1 MRLSHGLRLREGR
14 ISMEPPFTNTYVF
27 DPESP
32 TELGRLINQ
41 DHTMTAAMG
50 GPLSGITDRSSLS
63 HLLDLGC
70 GPGGWVLDAAFA
82 LPDAEVEGV
91 DISRIMVDYANARAR
106 SQQLLNASFGVMD
119 LTQPFDFPDVTFDI
133 VNARFLVGVL
143 KREAWP
149 PFLRECMR
157 LLRPGG
163 LLRLTEVVDGG
174 ITSSAAVNHLMALFT
189 RALWQAGYGFSPDG
203 HSVGLIHALPR
214 LLRDGGYQQVR
225 LQPHALEYSA
235 TMDAWA
241 DQYHNI
247 EIAGY
252 QMKSLLIKLDLI
264 SSEAFDET
272 FQQALIDM
280 HSETFCGVLH
290 FTTVLGVRTL

>member
-1 MRLSHGLRLREGR
+1 
-14 ISMEPPFTNTYVF
+14 MEPPFTNTYVF

-41 DHTMTAAMG
+41 DHTMTAVMG

-82 LPDAEVEGV
+82 LPEAEVEGV

-119 LTQPFDFPDVTFDI
+119 LTQPFDFPDVTFDV

-143 KREAWP
+143 KREAWS

-189 RALWQAGYGFSPDG
+189 HALWQAGYGFSPDG
-203 HSVGLIHALPR
+203 NSVGLIHTFPR
-214 LLRDGGYQQVR
+214 LLRDCGYQQVR
-225 LQPHALEYSA
+225 LHPHALEYSA
-235 TMDAWA
+235 NTDAWA

-264 SSEAFDET
+264 SSEAFDEM

-280 HSETFCGVLH
+280 HRETFCGVLH
-290 FTTVLGVRTL
+290 FTTVLGVKIL